1 MGLMRAKKSLAQHF
15 LHSPSALSAI
25 RDASDVHPGDVAL
38 EIGPGRGALT
48 EVLLDFTSKVIAVE
62 KDRELVLYLRE
73 RFSEA
78 IIAGALDVE
87 EKDILDFDTES
98 LSLSNIPYKVIANIP
113 YYITGAIIKKFL
125 SARYQPERMV
135 FLLQKEVAERIVARD
150 GKESILSLSVKAYG
164 EPRYVATVPRG
175 AFAPPPHVDSAIISI
190 NNISRERFATISE
203 EKFFSLVKKGFSSK
217 RKMLKNNIG
226 ADSTFLAACGI
237 SEKARAEDVTL
248 EKWFCLA
255 SHVS

>member
-1 MGLMRAKKSLAQHF
+1 MRAKKSLAQHF
-15 LHSPSALSAI
+15 LHSPSALLAI

-62 KDRELVLYLRE
+62 KDRELVMYLRK
-73 RFSEA
+73 RFSKA
-78 IIAGALDVE
+78 ISAGYLDLVE
-87 EKDILDFDTES
+87 QDILDFDPEILTS
-98 LSLSNIPYKVIANIP
+98 YKIPYKLVANIP

-125 SARYQPERMV
+125 SAKCQPELMV
-135 FLLQKEVAERIVARD
+135 LLVQKEVAERIVARD
-150 GKESILSLSVKAYG
+150 GKESILSLSVRAYG
-164 EPRYVATVPRG
+164 EPHYVATVPRG

-226 ADSTFLAACGI
+226 ADSTFFAVCGI